1 MTCVVLVALA
11 GALAGC
17 AREPPPA
24 PAAPP
29 FKVVGTVKQVMLG
42 IVIPTSNIVFGAAGE
57 APTDDA
63 AWGLV
68 ETSAI
73 ALAESGNLLML
84 EGRAKD
90 DGEWRKQAQALI
102 ATSETALAAIRAKDA
117 DKLTAA
123 GDAIYE
129 VCEGC
134 HKTYMPKP

>member
-1 MTCVVLVALA
+1 MELRGEYMSSISRSMTCVALVALA
-11 GALAGC
+11 ALAGC
-17 AREPPPA
+17 ARQPPPPPA
-24 PAAPP
+24 GPP
-29 FKVVGTVKQVMLG
+29 FKVVGTIKQVMLG

-68 ETSAI
+68 ETNAI

-102 ATSETALAAIRAKDA
+102 ATSETALAAIRAKDT
-117 DKLTAA
+117 DKL
-123 GDAIYE
+123 
-129 VCEGC
+129 
-134 HKTYMPKP
+134 